1 MNTVDTAEKRRRFKA
16 RVARKPILVAPG
28 CYDAFSARLV
38 EYAGFEA
45 AYMTGAGVSAGLAGF
60 PDIGLLT
67 MSEMVEQA
75 RRITDAIGLP
85 LISDADTGYG
95 GALNVYRTV
104 RQFEAAGVCAI
115 HIEDQE
121 IPKRCGH
128 LEGKRVVSTETM
140 IERLKAALDARIDPN
155 FLIIARTDAR
165 AINGL
170 ADALDRA
177 RRYGEA
183 GADVLFVEAPEG
195 LAELENI
202 GRTLAGRPLFANRG
216 GAEKT
221 PHLSA
226 AELEALGFSIVI
238 FPGDTQ
244 KAAGQAILEVLNAL
258 KETGNTEALQS
269 KMMGFHNRF
278 ELLGMSRYRRLEAA
292 WVADAKAESADP
304 TVVINKPL

>member
-1 MNTVDTAEKRRRFKA
+1 MNSISTAEKRRRFKA
-16 RVARKPILVAPG
+16 RVTQRPILVTPG
-28 CYDAFSARLV
+28 CYDAFSARMV

-60 PDIGLLT
+60 PDIGLLS

-75 RRITDAIGLP
+75 RRITDAAGIP

-95 GALNVYRTV
+95 GSLNVYRTV
-104 RQFEAAGVCAI
+104 RQFESAGVCAI

-128 LEGKRVVSTETM
+128 LEGKRVVPVEIM
-140 IERLKAALDARIDPN
+140 LERLNAALDARLDPN

-165 AINGL
+165 AVNGL
-170 ADALDRA
+170 EDALDRA

-183 GADVLFVEAPEG
+183 GADILFVEAPEG
-195 LAELENI
+195 LAELETI
-202 GRTLAGRPLFANRG
+202 GRALADWPLFANRG
-216 GAEKT
+216 GADKT

-244 KAAGQAILEVLNAL
+244 KAAGQAMLEVLNVL
-258 KETGNTEALQS
+258 KETGNTEAFQP
-269 KMMGFHNRF
+269 KMMGFHDRF
-278 ELLGMSRYRRLEAA
+278 ELLGLSRYRQLEAA
-292 WVADAKAESADP
+292 WLAASKTNGD
-304 TVVINKPL
+304 KP